1 MGDDSLNRVG
11 PEWNGYL
18 GRLSLQGEV
27 RFGENV
33 QGLDTRLGGGSRN
46 WEEIQLRRGWRG
58 KNTTM
63 RFFLSALKK
72 QRKQA
77 GCVSQLASPHTLLIY
92 RKMRTSSF
100 SVI

>member
-33 QGLDTRLGGGSRN
+33 QGLDTRLGGGGTGKRYSLG
-46 WEEIQLRRGWRG
+46 EGGEAKIQL
-58 KNTTM
+58 
-63 RFFLSALKK
+63 
-72 QRKQA
+72 
-77 GCVSQLASPHTLLIY
+77 
-92 RKMRTSSF
+92 
-100 SVI
+100 